1 MGGSGG
7 GGGGEG
13 ERIEMLKR
21 SHGKSH
27 TRMKSPWLAN
37 FWCSGMVENTDST
50 KQLKT
55 SRKLE
60 GTHEKQDSPLTHS
73 FINNRL
79 KLEAGIT

>member
-1 MGGSGG
+1 MDTAQEVGG
-7 GGGGEG
+7 GVGWGAAG
-13 ERIEMLKR
+13 RLR
-21 SHGKSH
+21 SH

-60 GTHEKQDSPLTHS
+60 GADEKQDSPLTPS
-73 FINNRL
+73 FIKQVELTGN
-79 KLEAGIT
+79 